1 MLIRAT
7 KFDEELLRDLRK
19 AMETTPTTG
28 TDMNVTADRLP
39 SCQPDVDI
47 CPIGWVRRGVR
58 CLAEDQNEGVSFSR
72 RGALVS
78 FALSLF

>member
-7 KFDEELLRDLRK
+7 KFEEELLRDLRK
-19 AMETTPTTG
+19 AMETAPTTG

-39 SCQPDVDI
+39 SCQPDVDT

-58 CLAEDQNEGVSFSR
+58 CLAEGRNEGVSFSR